1 MDGKTGGGYAAG
13 RAGRLIRDLPGK
25 ARPREIAMEQGVERT
40 DDAVLLAILL
50 RTGGRRGQGV
60 LELARDVLGRY
71 GHSLERL
78 AEASAEELVALPG
91 LGPVK
96 ALELKAA
103 LELGR
108 RAATPDTAGA
118 RPVVLGPGPV
128 VDLLGAEAARREQ
141 EVFWMLPLNAKYRL
155 LRPPVEITRGLLD
168 ASLAHPREVFRE
180 AVRAMAA
187 AIVLAHNHPSGDPK
201 PSREDVRTTRRLVD
215 AGRIVGIPVL
225 DHVVIGRAPPPPP
238 YASLRESGA
247 VQFDD
252 GNGGGF
258 IG

>member
-1 MDGKTGGGYAAG
+1 MAYGGG
-13 RAGRLIRDLPGK
+13 RNLIRDLPGK
-25 ARPREIAMEQGVERT
+25 ARPREIALERGVERT

-60 LELARDVLGRY
+60 MELARDVLGRC

-78 AEASAEELVALPG
+78 ADASVEELVELPG

-118 RPVVLGPGPV
+118 RPVVLGPAPV
-128 VDLLGAEAARREQ
+128 VELLGAEAARLDR
-141 EVFWMLPLNAKYRL
+141 EVFWVLPLNAKYRL
-155 LRPPVEITRGLLD
+155 LRPPVEITSGLLD
-168 ASLAHPREVFRE
+168 TSLAHPREVFRE
-180 AVRAMAA
+180 AVRSMAA

-201 PSREDVRTTRRLVD
+201 PSREDVRMTRRLVD
-215 AGRIVGIPVL
+215 AGRVVGIPVL
-225 DHVVIGRAPPPPP
+225 DHVIIGRGAFPPP
-238 YASLRESGA
+238 YVGLRDAGA
-247 VQFDD
+247 VQFD
-252 GNGGGF
+252 G
-258 IG
+258 